1 MEFLGKVFPSGA
13 FKRPDLITVLVF
25 WLAAVIMTTIA
36 TTVYSKPEKVDM
48 FNMLICFSLYS
59 VFASMFFIL
68 RMIY

>member
-1 MEFLGKVFPSGA
+1 
-13 FKRPDLITVLVF
+13 VF

-36 TTVYSKPEKVDM
+36 TSVYNKPEKADT
-48 FNMLICFSLYS
+48 FNILICFSLYS